1 MSLSQLLIPGCEST
15 DVSLWLLGVS
25 VNVLSARLPHLL
37 PHCPTPPSPSEQV
50 RLLYWG
56 RNYEIEIEAREA
68 IETSRLGSRV
78 GHHLPIPG
86 CPGKS
91 SAMQEQIFRGA
102 TWKSIHLSHGN
113 IQKGNMKIHLPH
125 TSLKFRNVIFTETD
139 FAVHSIQILELP
151 IPLSSSVS
159 YKNLDHFSFYC
170 ISQTWLTGFV
180 QSFLRYFSPPDFNI
194 SFKHIWIFWWLGA
207 QVTRHER
214 PKGAKDEVKW
224 PEETPA
230 WSVGPEGPKTSSA
243 L

>member
-139 FAVHSIQILELP
+139 FAVHSIQLLELP

-159 YKNLDHFSFYC
+159 YKNLDHFPFYR
-170 ISQTWLTGFV
+170 IA
-180 QSFLRYFSPPDFNI
+180 RYFPTLPDKQGLTNI
-194 SFKHIWIFWWLGA
+194 WLGL
-207 QVTRHER
+207 
-214 PKGAKDEVKW
+214 PDIWPVKPDIWQRFSDIW
-224 PEETPA
+224 P
-230 WSVGPEGPKTSSA
+230 A
-243 L
+243 LPDIWPWLSDISLRLPDIWPG